1 MRNVVTM
8 PRSKYKPL
16 FQISYWE
23 GKALKK
29 SEGVKIRTSLL
40 TVGPRVIQST
50 RMQAMILLTM
60 GCKKKKIT
68 LPVQLMQPEKF
79 QSLAPNIL
87 FLKKFS
93 VFTFL

>member
-8 PRSKYKPL
+8 PKSKYKPP

-60 GCKKKKIT
+60 RCKKKMT
-68 LPVQLMQPEKF
+68 LPVRLMQPEKF
-79 QSLAPNIL
+79 LGLAPKIL
-87 FLKKFS
+87 LF
-93 VFTFL
+93 

>member
-1 MRNVVTM
+1 MLSQCPKANIN
-8 PRSKYKPL
+8 L
-16 FQISYWE
+16 LSYWE

-60 GCKKKKIT
+60 GCKKKNDPASKIN
-68 LPVQLMQPEKF
+68 
-79 QSLAPNIL
+79 AA
-87 FLKKFS
+87 
-93 VFTFL
+93 